1 MESEKKIKMSRFYLS
16 SGEIGDGLA
25 LLRED
30 GDEGADPAVAM
41 NERGAGERREVNW
54 VLISLTKEGMEVE
67 EEEGGE
73 GEVGE
78 RANTGTAQR
87 GTVRKRKYKYK

>member
-1 MESEKKIKMSRFYLS
+1 MK
-16 SGEIGDGLA
+16 
-25 LLRED
+25 
-30 GDEGADPAVAM
+30 
-41 NERGAGERREVNW
+41 ERGAGARREVNW
-54 VLISLTKEGMEVE
+54 VLISRTREGMEVE

-87 GTVRKRKYKYK
+87 NKVKKSEKVNLQLRKKISLQPVPLFLELSQSEVTVSSGM

>member
-1 MESEKKIKMSRFYLS
+1 MK
-16 SGEIGDGLA
+16 
-25 LLRED
+25 
-30 GDEGADPAVAM
+30 
-41 NERGAGERREVNW
+41 ERGAGARREVNW
-54 VLISLTKEGMEVE
+54 VLISRTREGMEVE

-87 GTVRKRKYKYK
+87 NKVKKREESICSYKKISLQPVPQPE